1 MKLKLYIYIY
11 IYIHTDRESF
21 FLSGGPNMERF
32 GWAYRFLPASQSHT
46 VYGFMELGVLGFSVQ
61 GLRAYG
67 SLFGRFGVYC
77 LGV

>member
-1 MKLKLYIYIY
+1 
-11 IYIHTDRESF
+11 
-21 FLSGGPNMERF
+21 MERF

>member
-11 IYIHTDRESF
+11 TYIPTEKAS
-21 FLSGGPNMERF
+21 SCPAAQNMERF

-67 SLFGRFGVYC
+67 SLFGRFGC
-77 LGV
+77 IA